1 MMAWSGLLNNIGL
14 GNNMENMEEF
24 NGYIVNI
31 PEVVKDKKSL
41 YLTRLLA
48 AQIRDDNYMTVGEFF
63 KNLGDNDVEQLLEY
77 SNMDT
82 DKQVE
87 QLLIITMMLITAEG
101 LDNANDMET
110 ARKHLSQLVS
120 FIALESLYRKGLIK
134 LYHENMS
141 FDESENKI
149 VAEKL

>member
-1 MMAWSGLLNNIGL
+1 
-14 GNNMENMEEF
+14 MEDY

-82 DKQVE
+82 EKQVE
-87 QLLIITMMLITAEG
+87 QLLLICMMLITAEG
-101 LDNANDMET
+101 LENADDMET
-110 ARKHLSQLVS
+110 ARKHLAQLVG
-120 FIALESLYRKGLIK
+120 FITLESLYRKGLIK

-141 FDESENKI
+141 FDENENKI
-149 VAEKL
+149 IAEKL

>member
-1 MMAWSGLLNNIGL
+1 
-14 GNNMENMEEF
+14 MEEF

-48 AQIRDDNYMTVGEFF
+48 AQIRDDNYMTVGDFF

-87 QLLIITMMLITAEG
+87 QLLLICMMLITAEG
-101 LDNANDMET
+101 LENADDMET
-110 ARKHLSQLVS
+110 ARKHLAQLVG
-120 FIALESLYRKGLIK
+120 FITLESLYRKGLIK

-141 FDESENKI
+141 FDENENKI
-149 VAEKL
+149 IAEKL

>member
-1 MMAWSGLLNNIGL
+1 MMAWNGLQNNIGL
-14 GNNMENMEEF
+14 GNNMEEF

-48 AQIRDDNYMTVGEFF
+48 AQIRDDNYMTVGDFF

-87 QLLIITMMLITAEG
+87 QLLLICMMLITAEG
-101 LDNANDMET
+101 LENADDMET
-110 ARKHLSQLVS
+110 ARKHLAQLVG
-120 FIALESLYRKGLIK
+120 FITLESLYRKGLIK

-141 FDESENKI
+141 FDENENKI
-149 VAEKL
+149 IAEKL

>member
-1 MMAWSGLLNNIGL
+1 MMAWNGLLNNIGL
-14 GNNMENMEEF
+14 GNNMEDY

-82 DKQVE
+82 EKQVE
-87 QLLIITMMLITAEG
+87 QLLLICMMLITAEG
-101 LDNANDMET
+101 LENADDMET
-110 ARKHLSQLVS
+110 ARKHLAQLVG
-120 FIALESLYRKGLIK
+120 FITLESLYRKGLIK

-141 FDESENKI
+141 FDENENKI
-149 VAEKL
+149 IAEKL